1 YDHSS
6 RLEEGQIILSLTK
19 RSPSQFQKE
28 FQRLQI
34 LQGLYNML
42 WSASNVGIEVVT
54 LGAASLSFY
63 GAVRLSGTRAVH
75 QLVVA
80 VFGTTFLINIWDNMG
95 HVSEISSEILQSW
108 NGMDGGA
115 VWFKKY
121 LKSLQP
127 IRVYIGSFF
136 YADRGI
142 KLTILSILLD
152 QTSSLLLSIPQ

>member
-1 YDHSS
+1 MS
-6 RLEEGQIILSLTK
+6 LSLTE
-19 RSPSQFQKE
+19 RNPSWFQKE

-34 LQGLYNML
+34 LQGLYNTL
-42 WSASNVGIEVVT
+42 WSTSNAGIEVVG
-54 LGAASLSFY
+54 LASASLAY
-63 GAVRLSGTRAVH
+63 YCAVRLTGTRAVH

-80 VFGTTFLINIWDNMG
+80 VFCTTFLINIWDNMG
-95 HVSEISSEILQSW
+95 KLSEISSEIIQSW
-108 NGMDGGA
+108 KGMDGGA
-115 VWFKKY
+115 MWFKKY

-152 QTSSLLLSIPQ
+152 QTSSLLLSIQK